1 MTEQPCP
8 CGSGKKFKACCN
20 LYLSGQAYP
29 KMAESLM
36 RSRYSAYAM
45 GNLAYLR
52 KTWHPET
59 YPGLNAD
66 DLETQWTRLEV
77 IKSKAGLKKSVVE
90 FKAWYTENDQE
101 HVIHEISLFKLYKK
115 RWVYLEPLPSWP
127 QADQ

>member
-1 MTEQPCP
+1 MTDQPCP

-29 KMAESLM
+29 KMAEPLM

-52 KTWHPET
+52 NTWHPET
-59 YPGLNAD
+59 CPNLDMD

-77 IKSKAGLKKSVVE
+77 IKSKPGLKKSVVE

-101 HVIHEISLFKLYKK
+101 HVTHEISLFKLYKK
-115 RWVYLEPLPSWP
+115 RWVYLEPLANWP
-127 QADQ
+127 